1 MLFSRPHFEYMI
13 IFFGHLSSYCRLF
26 ISFRILIM
34 TEKITYHI
42 YVLSEC
48 SISWVHSL
56 REFVREYLRLD
67 QLIPDEC
74 LLDLLSAL
82 DTYTLT
88 FLIYSSL
95 PNLTIHIDL
104 WSFLQDPFLL
114 PFSDLCD
121 WFRWWWKWSLFDCCH
136 LLHFLCY
143 FRRKW
148 KILLP
153 VLVRLREILGKCK
166 SCFPIWFCYI
176 DFVIVR
182 TTSGSWFF
190 LSPWIFRECLF
201 VFFWH

>member
-104 WSFLQDPFLL
+104 
-114 PFSDLCD
+114 
-121 WFRWWWKWSLFDCCH
+121 
-136 LLHFLCY
+136 
-143 FRRKW
+143 
-148 KILLP
+148 
-153 VLVRLREILGKCK
+153 
-166 SCFPIWFCYI
+166 
-176 DFVIVR
+176 
-182 TTSGSWFF
+182 
-190 LSPWIFRECLF
+190 
-201 VFFWH
+201 